1 MKLKIIDENN
11 FALFIIDSKMIPN
24 LNCEKELSE
33 YLKNIFSKIKDK
45 YDIEIY
51 GYYDVVIYLN
61 KIYGMIIKLIKE
73 DTEYLNYYSKQIE
86 MKIVIADDNLLL
98 YKINDFDGLDKNIIS
113 NSNIYLYDK
122 NLYLELNDNYNF
134 ISLGNLLEF
143 ADIVF
148 ENTEVIKKHGEK
160 IEIR

>member
-98 YKINDFDGLDKNIIS
+98 YKINDFDGLDKNMIS

>member
-148 ENTEVIKKHGEK
+148 ENTEVIKKRGEK